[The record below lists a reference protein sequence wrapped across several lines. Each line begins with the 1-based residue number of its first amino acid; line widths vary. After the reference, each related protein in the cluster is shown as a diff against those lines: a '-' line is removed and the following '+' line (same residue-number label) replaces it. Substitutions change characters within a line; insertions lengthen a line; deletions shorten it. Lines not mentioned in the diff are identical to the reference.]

1 MTNREFFTAVA
12 SNPTLDAELV
22 DFAKDAIAKLDA
34 RNAKRSSKPSKV
46 AVANE
51 PIKAMIADF
60 LSANGTHSAS
70 EIGVGT
76 EISTAKASAL
86 LRQMVAD
93 GKVTVATV
101 KVPKKGEVRVYTLA

>member
-1 MTNREFFTAVA
+1 MTSREFLSAVVSA
-12 SNPTLDAELV
+12 NINDEMTSYAT
-22 DFAKDAIAKLDA
+22 DAIAKLDA
-34 RNAKRSSKPSKV
+34 RNAKRSSKPSKT

-93 GKVTVATV
+93 GKVTVETV